1 LFETSERKTAI
12 VEATSDSA
20 HLLGQF
26 IHSPESRLAR
36 LTFLQLEDSY
46 PNEGLVALIDFLSYQ
61 AGESRAINLLAEVED
76 SSLLFEPF
84 RHAGFSAYG
93 IETVWR
99 IPQSSTPSHAKLSA
113 WLQALPKDEVQMRCL
128 YQNVTPPLEQ
138 AAEPYQSSGYAR
150 LMYSVNNEVV
160 AWVNY
165 QSGSLG
171 TYLVPVLHPSLKEPA
186 LLFQDLFEKFSDPS
200 RSVYIR
206 VRSHQSWLAS
216 SLETLGAEPIGQ
228 FMLLVKHLAVSQKAA
243 VTNEQRARADSRQAK
258 PTVPILRNLTPGD
271 TLPEN
276 KNGLK

>member
-1 LFETSERKTAI
+1 M
-12 VEATSDSA
+12 EATSDSG
-20 HLLGQF
+20 HMLGQF
-26 IHSPESRLAR
+26 SHSPGSRLAR
-36 LTFLQLEDSY
+36 LSFLQLEDDY
-46 PNEGLVALIDFLSYQ
+46 PHDKLFALIDFLSYQ
-61 AGESRAINLLAEVED
+61 AGESRATNLLAEVED

-99 IPQSSTPSHAKLSA
+99 VKQSSTPSNPKLSA
-113 WLQALPKDEVQMRCL
+113 WLQALPKDEVQIRCL

-138 AAEPYQSSGYAR
+138 AAEPYQSNGDTR
-150 LMYSVNNEVV
+150 LVYSVNNEIA

-171 TYLVPVLHPSLKEPA
+171 TYLVPVLHPSLKEAA
-186 LLFQDLFEKFSDPS
+186 LLLQDLFEKFSDAS

-206 VRSHQSWLAS
+206 VRSHQSWLNS
-216 SLETLGAEPIGQ
+216 SLETLGAQPVGQ
-228 FMLLVKHLAVSQKAA
+228 YMLLVKHLAVSLKAA
-243 VTNEQRARADSRQAK
+243 VTNEQRARADARQAK